1 MRTKTTVKPEMA
13 ILFVLA
19 EHSEFEQYKLPKET
33 SISYRTILRFLKPM
47 EKADWIHLVRT
58 EASEKGGKE
67 RKIYELTLNGLILML
82 KKSAEQY
89 SFISF
94 DKDHKKTNRAIEDLI
109 DQVATIHKGML
120 PLIFGKWGF
129 FIESDVKHIVVK
141 RFLSAIRSSQLLP
154 SLNGVREM
162 DQELS
167 NIRIGKTKKQEE
179 EVKELYGEIEGR
191 KKIKEIQERHIRILK
206 GLKELCESRVSKGM
220 RDLHDTT
227 FGILSVGFKNEG
239 FKDEGEESMF
249 LLQLLRKDVELK
261 AYLDNEFNE
270 IEKEYTQYL
279 ANLKSWKQEL
289 GIS

>member
-1 MRTKTTVKPEMA
+1 MKYRSGEETSLS
-13 ILFVLA
+13 ILSILTENREYA
-19 EHSEFEQYKLPKET
+19 QYDLPKE
-33 SISYRTILRFLKPM
+33 IKKDYRTVLRHLQAL
-47 EKADWIHLVRT
+47 EKEGYIHLFRT

-67 RKIYELTLNGLILML
+67 RKIYESTLNGLILML

-89 SFISF
+89 SFVLF
-94 DKDHKKTNRAIEDLI
+94 DKDHKEINRAIEDLI
-109 DQVATIHKGML
+109 DQIAAIHKGML

-129 FIESDVKHIVVK
+129 FTESDIKHIVVK

-162 DQELS
+162 DQKLS
-167 NIRIGKTKKQEE
+167 TIRIGKTKKQEE

-206 GLKELCESRVSKGM
+206 GLKELCESRVSKEM
-220 RDLHDTT
+220 RGLHDTT

-239 FKDEGEESMF
+239 FKDEKEESMF
-249 LLQLLRKDVELK
+249 LLQILRKDVELK

-270 IEKEYTQYL
+270 IEKEYAQYL